1 MSLIVKTIKNF
12 NLNFE
17 TVHEKIIKNLD
28 NDQLFKI
35 TDENQKIID
44 HIKVDQL
51 IDHDDKTIALAS
63 SHEKINLKTSEK
75 QVSAKI
81 YIHPTA
87 KFNLDKFKSVL
98 SIYGLAYENITKIQN
113 LNEKDFEYI
122 RSISFEYKEIEN
134 KIQFDSFN
142 SFSIYSRKEIDFGS
156 RIEEEIKNNDYYLHK
171 LLMVHDVLENYYSYA
186 QSLTNPSVDL
196 SINFKLIQKILSI
209 ILIVITSKE
218 FEVTP
223 RFSNL
228 TSFIKKVSS
237 SFPDLKSIIKKHKDK
252 SCLVFAEGFEN
263 LMKRI

>member
-1 MSLIVKTIKNF
+1 MSIIVKTIKNF

-35 TDENQKIID
+35 TDKNQKIID

-98 SIYGLAYENITKIQN
+98 SIYGLVYENITKFQD
-113 LNEKDFEYI
+113 LNEKDFECI

-134 KIQFDSFN
+134 KIQFDNFD
-142 SFSIYSRKEIDFGS
+142 IYSLKAIDFGS
-156 RIEEEIKNNDYYLHK
+156 RIEEEIKNNDYLHK

-237 SFPDLKSIIKKHKDK
+237 SFPDLKSFIKKHKDK
-252 SCLVFAEGFEN
+252 SCLVFAEGFEK
-263 LMKRI
+263 LMKKI

>member
-1 MSLIVKTIKNF
+1 MSIIVKTIKNF

-44 HIKVDQL
+44 HIKVNQL

-87 KFNLDKFKSVL
+87 KFNLDKFKSIL
-98 SIYGLAYENITKIQN
+98 SIYGLVYENITKFQD
-113 LNEKDFEYI
+113 LNEKDFECI

-134 KIQFDSFN
+134 KLQFDNFN
-142 SFSIYSRKEIDFGS
+142 IYSLKAIDFGS
-156 RIEEEIKNNDYYLHK
+156 RIEEEIKNNDYLHK

-237 SFPDLKSIIKKHKDK
+237 NFPDLKSIIKKHKDK
-252 SCLVFAEGFEN
+252 SCLVFAEGFEK

>member
-1 MSLIVKTIKNF
+1 MSIIVKTIKNF

-44 HIKVDQL
+44 HIKVNQL

-87 KFNLDKFKSVL
+87 KFNLDKFKSIL
-98 SIYGLAYENITKIQN
+98 SIYGLVYENITKFQD
-113 LNEKDFEYI
+113 LNEKDFECI

-134 KIQFDSFN
+134 KIQFDNFD
-142 SFSIYSRKEIDFGS
+142 IYSLKAIDFGS
-156 RIEEEIKNNDYYLHK
+156 RIEEEIKNNDYLHK

-237 SFPDLKSIIKKHKDK
+237 SFPDLKSFIKKHKDK
-252 SCLVFAEGFEN
+252 SCLVFAEGFEK
-263 LMKRI
+263 LMKKI

>member
-1 MSLIVKTIKNF
+1 MTLIVKTIKNF

-44 HIKVDQL
+44 HIKVNQL

-81 YIHPTA
+81 YIHPTT

-98 SIYGLAYENITKIQN
+98 SIYGLVYENITKIQN
-113 LNEKDFEYI
+113 LNEKDFECI

-134 KIQFDSFN
+134 KIQFDNFD
-142 SFSIYSRKEIDFGS
+142 IYSLKAIDFGS

-171 LLMVHDVLENYYSYA
+171 LLIVHDVLENYYSYA
-186 QSLTNPSVDL
+186 QSLTNPSVEL

-218 FEVTP
+218 FEVSP

-237 SFPDLKSIIKKHKDK
+237 SFPDLKSFIKKHKDK
-252 SCLVFAEGFEN
+252 SCLNFAEGFEK
-263 LMKRI
+263 LMKKI

>member
-1 MSLIVKTIKNF
+1 MSIIVKTIKNF

-35 TDENQKIID
+35 TVESRKIID

-63 SHEKINLKTSEK
+63 SHERINLKTSEK

-98 SIYGLAYENITKIQN
+98 SIYGLVYENITQIQD
-113 LNEKDFEYI
+113 LNEKDFENI

-142 SFSIYSRKEIDFGS
+142 IYSLKAIDFGS

-171 LLMVHDVLENYYSYA
+171 LLMVHDVLENYYLYA

-237 SFPDLKSIIKKHKDK
+237 SFPDLKSFIKKHKDK
-252 SCLVFAEGFEN
+252 SCLVFAEGFEK

>member
-1 MSLIVKTIKNF
+1 MSIIVKTIKNF

-35 TDENQKIID
+35 TNENQKIID
-44 HIKVDQL
+44 HIKVNQL

-63 SHEKINLKTSEK
+63 NHEKINLKTSEK

-98 SIYGLAYENITKIQN
+98 SIYGLVYENITKIQD
-113 LNEKDFEYI
+113 LNEKDFENI

-134 KIQFDSFN
+134 KIQFNSFN
-142 SFSIYSRKEIDFGS
+142 IYSLKSVDFGT

-237 SFPDLKSIIKKHKDK
+237 SFPDLKSFIKKHKDK
-252 SCLVFAEGFEN
+252 SCLVFAEGFEK
-263 LMKRI
+263 LMKKI

>member
-1 MSLIVKTIKNF
+1 MALIVKTIKNF

-44 HIKVDQL
+44 HIKVNQL

-75 QVSAKI
+75 QVRAKI

-98 SIYGLAYENITKIQN
+98 SIYGLVYEKITKIHD
-113 LNEKDFEYI
+113 LNEKDFENI

-134 KIQFDSFN
+134 KIHFDNFDSFN
-142 SFSIYSRKEIDFGS
+142 IYSLKAIDFGS
-156 RIEEEIKNNDYYLHK
+156 RIEEEIKNNDYLHK

-237 SFPDLKSIIKKHKDK
+237 SFPDLKSFIKKHKDK
-252 SCLVFAEGFEN
+252 SCLVFAEGFEK

>member
-1 MSLIVKTIKNF
+1 MSIIVKTIKNF

-17 TVHEKIIKNLD
+17 TLHEKIIKNLD

-44 HIKVDQL
+44 HIKVNQL

-81 YIHPTA
+81 YIHPTT

-98 SIYGLAYENITKIQN
+98 SIYGLVYENITKIQD
-113 LNEKDFEYI
+113 LNEKDFENI

-134 KIQFDSFN
+134 KIQFDNFD
-142 SFSIYSRKEIDFGS
+142 IYSLKAIDFGS

-186 QSLTNPSVDL
+186 QLLTNPSVDL

-237 SFPDLKSIIKKHKDK
+237 SFPDLKSFIKKHKDK
-252 SCLVFAEGFEN
+252 SCLVFAEGFEK
-263 LMKRI
+263 LMKKI